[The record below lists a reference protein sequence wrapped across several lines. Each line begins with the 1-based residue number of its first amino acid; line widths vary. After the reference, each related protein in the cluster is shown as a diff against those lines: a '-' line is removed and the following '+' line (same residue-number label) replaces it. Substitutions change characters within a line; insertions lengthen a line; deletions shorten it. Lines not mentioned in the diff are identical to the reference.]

1 MTKKQYACIESA
13 KEIIAKIQE
22 LAYYGDIDGDGQYAR
37 DKCYEIDMLCR
48 GWLDDFKDTDPNFY
62 NKEKYID
69 WCKHGGKSRR
79 K

>member
-48 GWLDDFKDTDPNFY
+48 
-62 NKEKYID
+62 KEKYID